1 MKKFL
6 NEIVRE
12 TLLSHCSPMKG
23 VTVDGGE
30 GYFIPL
36 NSLGPLTVATNS
48 RGHIYAHVINYYCLE
63 NMRYSIMVSESSNV
77 TFHFTVFVSRAT
89 DLSPFLERNSY
100 RFPVVSTL
108 RQPPHT
114 QPFNSK
120 GLMGGSAPS

>member
-1 MKKFL
+1 MKKIL

-48 RGHIYAHVINYYCLE
+48 RVIPYKMLGVHQYVLIK
-63 NMRYSIMVSESSNV
+63 R
-77 TFHFTVFVSRAT
+77 
-89 DLSPFLERNSY
+89 
-100 RFPVVSTL
+100 L
-108 RQPPHT
+108 RR
-114 QPFNSK
+114 
-120 GLMGGSAPS
+120 L